1 MLELCQQLTKAKV
14 EQGNQIVILITNM
27 YEFTN
32 MVEKLKPT
40 KGTSTQNN
48 GNNKYPLCKEG
59 HKKGK
64 FWEDEKNAECRPT
77 NWISVKE

>member
-1 MLELCQQLTKAKV
+1 MDELTKIK
-14 EQGNQIVILITNM
+14 
-27 YEFTN
+27 
-32 MVEKLKPT
+32 EKLKPT
-40 KGTSTQNN
+40 KGMNTPNN
-48 GNNKYPLCKEG
+48 GINKYPLCKEG